1 MLLDVVHVIDD
12 DINEIDQTFVLVA
25 EIGPDVPDRFV
36 CFQSQPEQINCGKR
50 RSATQITIVD
60 NDRKSYWG
68 VSPKIMRY

>member
-36 CFQSQPEQINCGKR
+36 CFQSQPEQITVAKDVVQLR
-50 RSATQITIVD
+50 
-60 NDRKSYWG
+60 
-68 VSPKIMRY
+68 